1 MHKVIIFGSLALT
14 WDFDAIIEFFSCK
27 TAFDMREL
35 EDELLKSPDLL
46 LIDAESFYENRELVT
61 SLIKKTFRTK
71 ALVAFPEGSDILA
84 ENKDSDRISYV
95 FLPPSCDELVKI
107 MADLIEKDR
116 KTCVYGDLVIDEK
129 SSQASIAGEPLPLT
143 QLEFNLLVYLERRG
157 GDTVRRDELIR
168 KVWGYSLLGDS
179 RTIDTHVKSLRNK
192 LGSHRDLIK
201 TVWGFGYKFQQPKK

>member
-1 MHKVIIFGSLALT
+1 
-14 WDFDAIIEFFSCK
+14 
-27 TAFDMREL
+27 
-35 EDELLKSPDLL
+35 
-46 LIDAESFYENRELVT
+46 VT

-84 ENKDSDRISYV
+84 ENKDPDRISYV
-95 FLPPSCDELVKI
+95 FLPSSGDELVRI
-107 MADLIEKDR
+107 MADLIDRDR

-129 SSQASIAGEPLPLT
+129 SSQATIAGEPLPLT
-143 QLEFNLLVYLERRG
+143 QLEFNLLVYLERRS